1 MKKKFIPIVALTSLI
16 TFGVLSTTL
25 VSCNNNVVE
34 TIEVSSITLA
44 LSKNEVKV
52 GETVTATVT
61 INPTDA
67 SDKTYTLSASKEGV
81 VTISGNTLTAIGAGE
96 VVITATSTSGAKT
109 ATATLKVTENV
120 VNVTDI
126 TLTLDKTTV
135 LVGETINASVE
146 VLPDNATNKN
156 YTITSSDTAKLSVN
170 GNVLTALKDGKVN
183 VTVTSEDGNLTDTV
197 EVTINPVDV
206 DPTLT
211 LTGETSLTVAAG
223 VDLTLPVATAK
234 DYDGTDITS
243 EIIVE
248 DYDDTSSIS
257 EDYKTFNSKIAGVH
271 TVSYYVENASGNYD
285 EAEVTVTVTPTNEE
299 TFDVSGY
306 QDLEA
311 LKEYGTFKENFENG
325 IQSPLYKG
333 LTDSN
338 RSSYLSAT
346 DEGISGNSLIVD
358 FNKTAGNASY
368 SLFMSGFKDYFI
380 RGVPV
385 TYEVSF
391 DYKVLS
397 NGANSGDCYVG
408 LSWDDSNGL
417 NKQFVSVTDGSVGH
431 YTTKFTEVNV
441 PDDDRNAYFFF
452 FKLGPTSEPVKIA
465 IDNIE
470 VTAIEAAQSTIVV
483 PTSEELMADGG
494 FTFNWKERSSTF
506 NQGETIIVNNI
517 EDETIK
523 NAILAHDTSFGEQVM
538 KLTGRDDHTFAGLNA
553 TNMISGM
560 ELVIDFDYYSVD
572 DSGLLVLPMASG
584 VQNGT
589 LSEGSGITTTTV
601 DGNIKHINIT
611 YKISSG
617 VNALNFY
624 PQNANFEIYMGNMT
638 VKLQESSV
646 VIPEDETELGHK
658 VGDSW
663 TQTSRS
669 FGSENKGFCEITN
682 DFATP
687 ETVSGE
693 GIGSTITRLKYSESA
708 ANCTVE
714 WYQPSLQQLE
724 AGHKYSIEVVYFIE
738 SIPEGSRFMLNFDN
752 NVFLELENSVG
763 YHKVTLDWTATI
775 SVNFFSFY
783 APESFANA
791 VVYVASTTVTLT
803 EIIK

>member
-25 VSCNNNVVE
+25 VSCNNDVVE

-81 VTISGNTLTAIGAGE
+81 VTISGNTLTAVGAGE

-126 TLTLDKTTV
+126 TLTLDKTIV

-170 GNVLTALKDGKVN
+170 GNVLTALKDGTVN

-211 LTGETSLTVAAG
+211 LTGETNLTVAAG

-257 EDYKTFNSKIAGVH
+257 EDYRTFNSKIAGVH

-397 NGANSGDCYVG
+397 NAANTGDCYVG

-470 VTAIEAAQSTIVV
+470 VTAIEAAQSTLVV

-584 VQNGT
+584 VQSGT

-646 VIPEDETELGHK
+646 VVPEDETDLGHK

-669 FGSENKGFCEITN
+669 FGSENKGFCEVTN
-682 DFATP
+682 DFTTP
-687 ETVSGE
+687 ETVTGE
-693 GIGSTITRLKYSESA
+693 GIGSTITRLKYSDSA

-714 WYQPSLQQLE
+714 WYQPGLQQLE

-738 SIPEGSRFMLNFDN
+738 SIPSGSRFMLNFDN
-752 NVFLELENSVG
+752 NVFLELQNSVG

>member
-16 TFGVLSTTL
+16 ALGVLSTTL
-25 VSCNNNVVE
+25 VSCNNDVVE
-34 TIEVSSITLA
+34 TIEVSSITLT

-135 LVGETINASVE
+135 LVGETINASVK

-206 DPTLT
+206 NPTLT

-397 NGANSGDCYVG
+397 NASNTGDCYVG
-408 LSWDDSNGL
+408 LSWDDSTGL
-417 NKQFVSVTDGSVGH
+417 NKQFVSVADGSVGH
-431 YTTKFTEVNV
+431 YTTKFTEVSV

-452 FKLGPTSEPVKIA
+452 FKLGATSEPVKIA

-584 VQNGT
+584 TQNGT
-589 LSEGSGITTTTV
+589 LSEGSGLTTSIV
-601 DGNIKHINIT
+601 DGNVKHLNIT

-646 VIPEDETELGHK
+646 VVPDDETELGHK

-669 FGSENKGFCEITN
+669 FGSENKGFCEVTN
-682 DFATP
+682 DFTTP
-687 ETVSGE
+687 ETVTGE
-693 GIGSTITRLKYSESA
+693 GIGSTITRLKYSDSA

-714 WYQPSLQQLE
+714 WYQPGLQQLE

-738 SIPEGSRFMLNFDN
+738 SIPSGSRFMLNFDN
-752 NVFLELENSVG
+752 NVFLELENGIG

>member
-25 VSCNNNVVE
+25 VSCNNNVVD

-81 VTISGNTLTAIGAGE
+81 VTISGNTLTAVGAGE

-170 GNVLTALKDGKVN
+170 GNVLTALKEGTVT

-380 RGVPV
+380 RGIPV

-397 NGANSGDCYVG
+397 NAANTGDCYVG

-452 FKLGPTSEPVKIA
+452 FKLGATSEPVKIA

-584 VQNGT
+584 AQSGT
-589 LSEGSGITTTTV
+589 LSEGNGITTTTV

-646 VIPEDETELGHK
+646 VVPEDETDLGHK

-669 FGSENKGFCEITN
+669 FGSENKGFCEVTN
-682 DFATP
+682 DFTTP
-687 ETVSGE
+687 ETVTGE
-693 GIGSTITRLKYSESA
+693 GIGSTITRFKYSDSA
-708 ANCTVE
+708 RDCYVE
-714 WYQPSLQQLE
+714 WYRPSLQQLE

-738 SIPEGSRFMLNFDN
+738 SIPSGSRFMLNFDN
-752 NVFLELENSVG
+752 NVFLELENGIG
-763 YHKVTLDWTATI
+763 YHKVTLDWNATI
-775 SVNFFSFY
+775 SVDFFSFY

>member
-25 VSCNNNVVE
+25 VSCNNNVIE

-81 VTISGNTLTAIGAGE
+81 VTISGNTLTAVGAGE

-135 LVGETINASVE
+135 LVGETINASVK

-380 RGVPV
+380 RGIPV
-385 TYEVSF
+385 TYEVTF

-470 VTAIEAAQSTIVV
+470 VTAIEAAQSTLVV

-523 NAILAHDTSFGEQVM
+523 NAILAHGTSFGEQVM

-584 VQNGT
+584 VQSGT

-646 VIPEDETELGHK
+646 VVPEDETDLGHK

-669 FGSENKGFCEITN
+669 FGSENKGFCEVTN
-682 DFATP
+682 DFTTP
-687 ETVSGE
+687 ETVTGE
-693 GIGSTITRLKYSESA
+693 GIGSTITRLKYSDSA

-714 WYQPSLQQLE
+714 WYQPGLQQLE

-738 SIPEGSRFMLNFDN
+738 SIPSGSRFMLNFDN
-752 NVFLELENSVG
+752 NVFLDLENGIG

>member
-25 VSCNNNVVE
+25 VSCNNDVVE
-34 TIEVSSITLA
+34 TIEVSSITLT

-81 VTISGNTLTAIGAGE
+81 VTISGNTLTAVGAGE

-206 DPTLT
+206 NPTLT

-397 NGANSGDCYVG
+397 NASNTGDCYVG
-408 LSWDDSNGL
+408 LSWDDSTGL
-417 NKQFVSVTDGSVGH
+417 NKQFVSVADGSVGH
-431 YTTKFTEVNV
+431 YTTKFTEVSV

-452 FKLGPTSEPVKIA
+452 FKLGATSEPVKIA

-584 VQNGT
+584 TQNGT
-589 LSEGSGITTTTV
+589 LSEGSGLTTSIV
-601 DGNIKHINIT
+601 DGNVKHLNIT

-646 VIPEDETELGHK
+646 VVPDDETELGHK

-669 FGSENKGFCEITN
+669 FGSENKGFCEVTN
-682 DFATP
+682 DFTTP
-687 ETVSGE
+687 ETVTGE
-693 GIGSTITRLKYSESA
+693 GIGSTITRLKYSDSA

-714 WYQPSLQQLE
+714 WYQPGLQQLE

-738 SIPEGSRFMLNFDN
+738 SIPSGSRFMLNFDN
-752 NVFLELENSVG
+752 NVFLELENGIG

>member
-25 VSCNNNVVE
+25 VSCNNDLVE
-34 TIEVSSITLA
+34 TIEVSSITLT

-81 VTISGNTLTAIGAGE
+81 VTISGNTLTAVGAGE

-206 DPTLT
+206 NPTLT
-211 LTGETSLTVAAG
+211 LTGETNLTVAAG

-299 TFDVSGY
+299 TFDVNGY

-358 FNKTAGNASY
+358 FNKTAGNSAY

-397 NGANSGDCYVG
+397 NGSNTGDCYVG
-408 LSWDDSNGL
+408 LSWDDSTGL
-417 NKQFVSVTDGSVGH
+417 NKQFVSVADGSVGH
-431 YTTKFTEVNV
+431 YTTKFTEVSI

-452 FKLGPTSEPVKIA
+452 FKLGVTSEPVKIA

-506 NQGETIIVNNI
+506 NQGETIIVSNI

-538 KLTGRDDHTFAGLNA
+538 KLTGKDDHTFAGLNA

-584 VQNGT
+584 AQSGT

-646 VIPEDETELGHK
+646 VVPEDETELGHK

-669 FGSENKGFCEITN
+669 FGSQNKGFCEVTN
-682 DFATP
+682 DFTTP
-687 ETVSGE
+687 ETVTGE
-693 GIGSTITRLKYSESA
+693 GIGSTITRLKYSDSA

-714 WYQPSLQQLE
+714 WYQPGYQQLE

-738 SIPEGSRFMLNFDN
+738 SIPSGSRFMLNFDN
-752 NVFLELENSVG
+752 NVFLELENGIG

>member
-25 VSCNNNVVE
+25 VSCNNDVVE
-34 TIEVSSITLA
+34 TIEVSSITLT

-146 VLPDNATNKN
+146 VLPENATNKN

-170 GNVLTALKDGKVN
+170 GNVLTALKDGTVN
-183 VTVTSEDGNLTDTV
+183 VTVKSEDGNLTDTV

-211 LTGETSLTVAAG
+211 LTGETNLTVAAG

-257 EDYKTFNSKIAGVH
+257 EDYRTFNSKIAGVH

-380 RGVPV
+380 RGIPV

-397 NGANSGDCYVG
+397 NASNTGDCYVG

-452 FKLGPTSEPVKIA
+452 FKLGATSEPVKIA

-584 VQNGT
+584 AQNGT

-611 YKISSG
+611 YKILSG

-646 VIPEDETELGHK
+646 VVPEDETDLGHK

-669 FGSENKGFCEITN
+669 FGSENKGFCEVTN
-682 DFATP
+682 DFTTP
-687 ETVSGE
+687 ETVTGE
-693 GIGSTITRLKYSESA
+693 GIGSTITRLKYSDSA
-708 ANCTVE
+708 ANCNVE
-714 WYQPSLQQLE
+714 WYRPSFQQLE

-738 SIPEGSRFMLNFDN
+738 SIPSGSRFMLNFDN
-752 NVFLELENSVG
+752 NVFLELENGIG

-775 SVNFFSFY
+775 SVDFFSFF

>member
-34 TIEVSSITLA
+34 TIEVSSITLT

-81 VTISGNTLTAIGAGE
+81 VTISGNTLTAVGAGE

-211 LTGETSLTVAAG
+211 LTGETNLTVAAG

-397 NGANSGDCYVG
+397 NASNTGDCYVG
-408 LSWDDSNGL
+408 LSWDDSTGL
-417 NKQFVSVTDGSVGH
+417 NKQFVSVADGSVGH
-431 YTTKFTEVNV
+431 YTTKFTEVSI

-452 FKLGPTSEPVKIA
+452 FKLGATSEPVKIA

-517 EDETIK
+517 ENETIK
-523 NAILAHDTSFGEQVM
+523 NAILAHDTAFGEQVM

-584 VQNGT
+584 AQSGT

-646 VIPEDETELGHK
+646 VIPDDETELGHK

-687 ETVSGE
+687 ETVTGE

-724 AGHKYSIEVVYFIE
+724 AGHKYSIDVVYFIE
-738 SIPEGSRFMLNFDN
+738 SIPSGSRFMLNFDN

-775 SVNFFSFY
+775 SVNYFSFY

>member
-34 TIEVSSITLA
+34 TIEVSSITLT

-135 LVGETINASVE
+135 LVGETINASVK

-206 DPTLT
+206 NPTLT

-397 NGANSGDCYVG
+397 NASNTGDCYVG
-408 LSWDDSNGL
+408 LSWDDSTGL
-417 NKQFVSVTDGSVGH
+417 NKQFVSVADGSVGH
-431 YTTKFTEVNV
+431 YTTKFTEVSV

-452 FKLGPTSEPVKIA
+452 FKLGATSEPVKIA

-584 VQNGT
+584 TQNGT
-589 LSEGSGITTTTV
+589 LSEGSGLTTSIV
-601 DGNIKHINIT
+601 DGNVKHLNIT

-646 VIPEDETELGHK
+646 VVPDDETELGHK

-669 FGSENKGFCEITN
+669 FGSENKGFCEVTN
-682 DFATP
+682 DFTTP
-687 ETVSGE
+687 ETVTGE
-693 GIGSTITRLKYSESA
+693 GIGSTITRLKYSDSA

-714 WYQPSLQQLE
+714 WYQPGLQQLE

-738 SIPEGSRFMLNFDN
+738 SIPSGSRFMLNFDN
-752 NVFLELENSVG
+752 NIFLELENGIG

>member
-25 VSCNNNVVE
+25 VSCNNDVVE

-81 VTISGNTLTAIGAGE
+81 VTISGNTLTAVGAGE

-109 ATATLKVTENV
+109 ATATLKITENV

-170 GNVLTALKDGKVN
+170 GNVLTALKEGTVT
-183 VTVTSEDGNLTDTV
+183 VTVTSEDGNLTDAV
-197 EVTINPVDV
+197 EVTINPVNV

-211 LTGETSLTVAAG
+211 LTGETNLTVAAG

-397 NGANSGDCYVG
+397 NAANTGDCYVG

-470 VTAIEAAQSTIVV
+470 VTAIEAAQSTLVV

-517 EDETIK
+517 EDEAIK
-523 NAILAHDTSFGEQVM
+523 NAILAHDTTFGEQVM

-584 VQNGT
+584 VQSGT
-589 LSEGSGITTTTV
+589 LSEGSGLTTSIV
-601 DGNIKHINIT
+601 DGNIKHLNIT

-646 VIPEDETELGHK
+646 VVPEDETDLGHK

-669 FGSENKGFCEITN
+669 FGSENKGFCEVTN
-682 DFATP
+682 DFTTP
-687 ETVSGE
+687 ETVTGE
-693 GIGSTITRLKYSESA
+693 GIGSTITRLKYSDSA

-714 WYQPSLQQLE
+714 WYQPGLQQLE

-752 NVFLELENSVG
+752 NVFLDLENGIG

>member
-25 VSCNNNVVE
+25 VSCNNDVVE
-34 TIEVSSITLA
+34 TIEVSSITLT

-170 GNVLTALKDGKVN
+170 GNVLTALKDGTVN

-211 LTGETSLTVAAG
+211 LTGETNLTVAAG

-257 EDYKTFNSKIAGVH
+257 EDYRSFNSKIAGVH

-397 NGANSGDCYVG
+397 NAANTGDCYVG

-452 FKLGPTSEPVKIA
+452 FKLGATSEPVKIA

-470 VTAIEAAQSTIVV
+470 VTAVEAAQSTLVV

-584 VQNGT
+584 AQNGT

-646 VIPEDETELGHK
+646 VVPEDETDLGHK

-669 FGSENKGFCEITN
+669 FGSENKGFCEVTN
-682 DFATP
+682 DFTTP
-687 ETVSGE
+687 ETVTGE
-693 GIGSTITRLKYSESA
+693 GIGSTITRLKYSDSA

-714 WYQPSLQQLE
+714 WYQPGLQQLE

-738 SIPEGSRFMLNFDN
+738 SIPSGSRFMLNFDN
-752 NVFLELENSVG
+752 NVFLELQNSVG

>member
-34 TIEVSSITLA
+34 TIEVSSITLT

-135 LVGETINASVE
+135 LVGETINASVK

-223 VDLTLPVATAK
+223 VDLALPVATAK

-271 TVSYYVENASGNYD
+271 TVSYYVENTSGNYD

-397 NGANSGDCYVG
+397 NASNTGDCYVG
-408 LSWDDSNGL
+408 LSWDDSTGL
-417 NKQFVSVTDGSVGH
+417 NKQFVSVADGSVGH
-431 YTTKFTEVNV
+431 YTTKFTEVSI

-452 FKLGPTSEPVKIA
+452 FKLGATSEPVKIA

-517 EDETIK
+517 ENETIK

-584 VQNGT
+584 AQSGT
-589 LSEGSGITTTTV
+589 LSEGSGLTTSIV

-646 VIPEDETELGHK
+646 VVPDDETELGHK

-669 FGSENKGFCEITN
+669 FGSENKGFCEVTN
-682 DFATP
+682 DFTTP
-687 ETVSGE
+687 ETVTGE
-693 GIGSTITRLKYSESA
+693 GIGSTITRLKYSDSA
-708 ANCTVE
+708 ANCNVE
-714 WYQPSLQQLE
+714 WYRPSFQQLE

-738 SIPEGSRFMLNFDN
+738 SIPSGSRFMLNFDN
-752 NVFLELENSVG
+752 NVFLELENGIG

-775 SVNFFSFY
+775 SVDFFSFY

>member
-25 VSCNNNVVE
+25 VSCNNDVVE
-34 TIEVSSITLA
+34 TIEVSSITLT

-135 LVGETINASVE
+135 LVGETINASVK

-206 DPTLT
+206 NPTLT

-397 NGANSGDCYVG
+397 NASNTGDCYVG
-408 LSWDDSNGL
+408 LSWDDSTGL
-417 NKQFVSVTDGSVGH
+417 NKQFVSVADGSVGH
-431 YTTKFTEVNV
+431 YTTKFTEVSV

-452 FKLGPTSEPVKIA
+452 FKLGATSEPVKIA

-584 VQNGT
+584 TQNGT
-589 LSEGSGITTTTV
+589 LSEGSGLTTSIV
-601 DGNIKHINIT
+601 DGNVKHLNIT

-646 VIPEDETELGHK
+646 VVPDDETELGHK

-669 FGSENKGFCEITN
+669 FGSENKGFCEVTN
-682 DFATP
+682 DFTTP
-687 ETVSGE
+687 ETVTGE
-693 GIGSTITRLKYSESA
+693 GIGSTITRLKYSDSA

-714 WYQPSLQQLE
+714 WYQPGLQQLE

-738 SIPEGSRFMLNFDN
+738 SIPSGSRFMLNFDN
-752 NVFLELENSVG
+752 NVFLELENGIG

>member
-25 VSCNNNVVE
+25 VSCNNNVVD
-34 TIEVSSITLA
+34 TIEVSSITLT

-81 VTISGNTLTAIGAGE
+81 VTISGNTLTAVGAGE

-358 FNKTAGNASY
+358 FNKTAGNSAY

-397 NGANSGDCYVG
+397 NASNTGDCYVG
-408 LSWDDSNGL
+408 LSWDDSTGL

-431 YTTKFTEVNV
+431 YTTKFTEVSI

-452 FKLGPTSEPVKIA
+452 FKLGTTSEPVKIA

-523 NAILAHDTSFGEQVM
+523 NAILAHETSFGEQVM

-584 VQNGT
+584 VQSGT
-589 LSEGSGITTTTV
+589 LSEGSGLTTSIV
-601 DGNIKHINIT
+601 DGNVKHLNIT

-624 PQNANFEIYMGNMT
+624 PQNANFEIYMGNMA

-646 VIPEDETELGHK
+646 VVPEDETELGHK

-669 FGSENKGFCEITN
+669 FGSENKGFCEVTN
-682 DFATP
+682 DFTTP
-687 ETVSGE
+687 ETVTGE
-693 GIGSTITRLKYSESA
+693 GIGSTITRLKYSDSA

-714 WYQPSLQQLE
+714 WYQPGLQQLE

-738 SIPEGSRFMLNFDN
+738 SIPSGSRFMLNFDN
-752 NVFLELENSVG
+752 NVFLELENGIG

>member
-25 VSCNNNVVE
+25 VSCNNNQVE
-34 TIEVSSITLA
+34 TIEVSSITLT

-257 EDYKTFNSKIAGVH
+257 EDYKTFNSKIAGIH

-333 LTDSN
+333 ITDSN

-397 NGANSGDCYVG
+397 NASNTGDCYVG
-408 LSWDDSNGL
+408 LSWDDSTGL
-417 NKQFVSVTDGSVGH
+417 NKQFVSVADGSVGH
-431 YTTKFTEVNV
+431 YTTKFTEVSI

-452 FKLGPTSEPVKIA
+452 FKLGATSEPVKIA

-584 VQNGT
+584 AQSGT

-646 VIPEDETELGHK
+646 VIPDDETELGHK

-687 ETVSGE
+687 ETVTGE

-738 SIPEGSRFMLNFDN
+738 SIPSGSRFMLNFDN
-752 NVFLELENSVG
+752 NVFLELENGIG

-775 SVNFFSFY
+775 SVNYFSFY

>member
-16 TFGVLSTTL
+16 TLGVLSTTL
-25 VSCNNNVVE
+25 VSCNNDVVE
-34 TIEVSSITLA
+34 TIEVSSITLT

-135 LVGETINASVE
+135 LVGETINASVK

-206 DPTLT
+206 NPTLT

-311 LKEYGTFKENFENG
+311 LKEYGTFKENFEM
-325 IQSPLYKG
+325 
-333 LTDSN
+333 
-338 RSSYLSAT
+338 
-346 DEGISGNSLIVD
+346 V
-358 FNKTAGNASY
+358 FNHHY
-368 SLFMSGFKDYFI
+368 I
-380 RGVPV
+380 
-385 TYEVSF
+385 
-391 DYKVLS
+391 KV
-397 NGANSGDCYVG
+397 
-408 LSWDDSNGL
+408 
-417 NKQFVSVTDGSVGH
+417 
-431 YTTKFTEVNV
+431 
-441 PDDDRNAYFFF
+441 
-452 FKLGPTSEPVKIA
+452 
-465 IDNIE
+465 
-470 VTAIEAAQSTIVV
+470 
-483 PTSEELMADGG
+483 
-494 FTFNWKERSSTF
+494 
-506 NQGETIIVNNI
+506 
-517 EDETIK
+517 
-523 NAILAHDTSFGEQVM
+523 
-538 KLTGRDDHTFAGLNA
+538 
-553 TNMISGM
+553 
-560 ELVIDFDYYSVD
+560 
-572 DSGLLVLPMASG
+572 
-584 VQNGT
+584 
-589 LSEGSGITTTTV
+589 
-601 DGNIKHINIT
+601 
-611 YKISSG
+611 
-617 VNALNFY
+617 
-624 PQNANFEIYMGNMT
+624 
-638 VKLQESSV
+638 
-646 VIPEDETELGHK
+646 
-658 VGDSW
+658 
-663 TQTSRS
+663 
-669 FGSENKGFCEITN
+669 
-682 DFATP
+682 
-687 ETVSGE
+687 
-693 GIGSTITRLKYSESA
+693 
-708 ANCTVE
+708 
-714 WYQPSLQQLE
+714 
-724 AGHKYSIEVVYFIE
+724 
-738 SIPEGSRFMLNFDN
+738 
-752 NVFLELENSVG
+752 
-763 YHKVTLDWTATI
+763 
-775 SVNFFSFY
+775 
-783 APESFANA
+783 
-791 VVYVASTTVTLT
+791 
-803 EIIK
+803 

>member
-81 VTISGNTLTAIGAGE
+81 VTISGNTLTAVGAGE

-380 RGVPV
+380 REVPV

-408 LSWDDSNGL
+408 LSWDASTGL

-431 YTTKFTEVNV
+431 YTTKFTEVSI

-452 FKLGPTSEPVKIA
+452 FKLGATSEPVKIA

-470 VTAIEAAQSTIVV
+470 VTAIEAAKSTLVV

-494 FTFNWKERSSTF
+494 FTFNRKERSSTF
-506 NQGETIIVNNI
+506 DQGETIIVNNI

-538 KLTGRDDHTFAGLNA
+538 KLTGRDDHRFAGLNA

-560 ELVIDFDYYSVD
+560 ELVIDFDYYAVD
-572 DSGLLVLPMASG
+572 DSGLLVLPMTSG
-584 VQNGT
+584 GQSGT
-589 LSEGSGITTTTV
+589 LSEGNGITTTTV

-611 YKISSG
+611 YKITSG
-617 VNALNFY
+617 VIALNFY

-638 VKLQESSV
+638 VKLQEGAA
-646 VIPEDETELGHK
+646 IPEDETELGHK

-669 FGSENKGFCEITN
+669 FGSENKGFCEVTN
-682 DFATP
+682 DFTTP
-687 ETVSGE
+687 ETVTGE
-693 GIGSTITRLKYSESA
+693 GIGSTITRLKYSDSA
-708 ANCTVE
+708 KDCYVE
-714 WYQPSLQQLE
+714 WYQPGFQQIE
-724 AGHKYSIEVVYFIE
+724 NGHEYKIEVVYFIE
-738 SIPEGSRFMLNFDN
+738 SVPEGSRFMLRLDS
-752 NVFLELENSVG
+752 VFLDLVGGVG
-763 YHKVTLDWTATI
+763 YHKATI
-775 SVNFFSFY
+775 DWKATIGVDYISFY
-783 APESFANA
+783 TPDDFANA
-791 VVYVASTTVTLT
+791 VIYVASTTVTLT
-803 EIIK
+803 KINK

>member
-25 VSCNNNVVE
+25 VSCNNNLVE
-34 TIEVSSITLA
+34 TIEVSSITLT

-81 VTISGNTLTAIGAGE
+81 VTISGNTLTAVGAGE

-109 ATATLKVTENV
+109 ATATLKVAENV

-126 TLTLDKTTV
+126 ALTLDKTTV
-135 LVGETINASVE
+135 LVGETINASVK

-311 LKEYGTFKENFENG
+311 LKEYGTFKENFEKG

-408 LSWDDSNGL
+408 LSWDDSTGL

-431 YTTKFTEVNV
+431 YTTKFTEVSI

-452 FKLGPTSEPVKIA
+452 FKLGATSEPVKIA

-517 EDETIK
+517 EDEAIK
-523 NAILAHDTSFGEQVM
+523 NAILAHDTSFDEQVM

-584 VQNGT
+584 VQSGT
-589 LSEGSGITTTTV
+589 LSEGNGITTTIV
-601 DGNIKHINIT
+601 DGNVKHLNIT

-646 VIPEDETELGHK
+646 VVPDDETELGHK

-682 DFATP
+682 DFTTP
-687 ETVSGE
+687 ENVTGE
-693 GIGSTITRLKYSESA
+693 GIGSTITRLKYSDSA

-738 SIPEGSRFMLNFDN
+738 TVPDGSRFMLNFDN
-752 NVFLELENSVG
+752 NVFLDLESGVG

-783 APESFANA
+783 APDSFANA
-791 VVYVASTTVTLT
+791 VVYVASSTVTLT
-803 EIIK
+803 EVIK

>member
-25 VSCNNNVVE
+25 VSCNNEVVE
-34 TIEVSSITLA
+34 TIEVSSITLT

-81 VTISGNTLTAIGAGE
+81 VTISGNTLTAVGAGE

-206 DPTLT
+206 NPTLT

-397 NGANSGDCYVG
+397 NASNTGDCYVG
-408 LSWDDSNGL
+408 LSWDDSTGL
-417 NKQFVSVTDGSVGH
+417 NKQFVSVADGSVGH
-431 YTTKFTEVNV
+431 YTTRFTEVSV

-452 FKLGPTSEPVKIA
+452 FKLGATSEPVKIA

-523 NAILAHDTSFGEQVM
+523 NAILAHDTSFDEQVM

-584 VQNGT
+584 TQNGT
-589 LSEGSGITTTTV
+589 LSEGSGLTTSIV
-601 DGNIKHINIT
+601 DGNVKHLNIT

-646 VIPEDETELGHK
+646 VVPDDETELGHQ

-669 FGSENKGFCEITN
+669 FGSENKGFCEVTN
-682 DFATP
+682 DFTTP
-687 ETVSGE
+687 ETVTGE
-693 GIGSTITRLKYSESA
+693 GIGSTITRLKYSDSA

-714 WYQPSLQQLE
+714 WYQPGLQQLE

-738 SIPEGSRFMLNFDN
+738 SIPSGSRFMLNFDN
-752 NVFLELENSVG
+752 NVFLELENGIG

>member
-25 VSCNNNVVE
+25 VSCNNNTVE

-135 LVGETINASVE
+135 LVGETINASVK

-170 GNVLTALKDGKVN
+170 GNVLTALKDGTVN

-211 LTGETSLTVAAG
+211 LTGETNLTVAAG

-257 EDYKTFNSKIAGVH
+257 EDYRIFNSKIAGVH

-397 NGANSGDCYVG
+397 NAANTGDCYVG

-441 PDDDRNAYFFF
+441 PDDNRNAYFFF

-470 VTAIEAAQSTIVV
+470 VTAIEAAQSTLVV

-584 VQNGT
+584 VQSGT

-646 VIPEDETELGHK
+646 VVPEDETDLGHK

-669 FGSENKGFCEITN
+669 FGSENKGFCEVTN
-682 DFATP
+682 DFTTP
-687 ETVSGE
+687 ETVTGE
-693 GIGSTITRLKYSESA
+693 GIGSTITRLKYSDSA

-714 WYQPSLQQLE
+714 WYQPGLQQLE

-752 NVFLELENSVG
+752 NVFLELQNSVG

>member
-271 TVSYYVENASGNYD
+271 TVSYYVENVSGNYD

-299 TFDVSGY
+299 TFDVSEY

-358 FNKTAGNASY
+358 FNKTAGNADY

-397 NGANSGDCYVG
+397 NAANIGDCYFG
-408 LSWDDSNGL
+408 LSWDGSNGL

-431 YTTKFTEVNV
+431 YTTKFTEVNI

-452 FKLGPTSEPVKIA
+452 FKLGVTSEPVKIA

-470 VTAIEAAQSTIVV
+470 VTAIEAAKSTLVV

-584 VQNGT
+584 TQNGT
-589 LSEGSGITTTTV
+589 LSEGSGLTTSIV
-601 DGNIKHINIT
+601 DGNVKHLNIT

-646 VIPEDETELGHK
+646 VVPDDETELGHK

-663 TQTSRS
+663 TQTSRAE
-669 FGSENKGFCEITN
+669 GSVNKGFCEVTN
-682 DFATP
+682 DFITP
-687 ETVSGE
+687 ETVTGE
-693 GIGSTITRLKYSESA
+693 GIGSTITRFKYSDSA

-714 WYQPSLQQLE
+714 WYQPGLQQLE

-738 SIPEGSRFMLNFDN
+738 SIPSGSRFMLNFDN
-752 NVFLELENSVG
+752 NVFLDLENGIG

-775 SVNFFSFY
+775 SVNNFSFY

>member
-16 TFGVLSTTL
+16 TLGVLSTTL
-25 VSCNNNVVE
+25 VSCNNDVVE
-34 TIEVSSITLA
+34 TIEVSSITLT

-135 LVGETINASVE
+135 LVGETINASVK

-206 DPTLT
+206 NPTLT

-243 EIIVE
+243 EIIAE

-397 NGANSGDCYVG
+397 NASNTGDCYVG
-408 LSWDDSNGL
+408 LSWDDSTGL
-417 NKQFVSVTDGSVGH
+417 NKQFVSVADGSVGH
-431 YTTKFTEVNV
+431 YTTKFTEVSV

-452 FKLGPTSEPVKIA
+452 FKLGATSEPVKIA

-584 VQNGT
+584 TQNGT
-589 LSEGSGITTTTV
+589 LSEGSGLTTSIV
-601 DGNIKHINIT
+601 DGNVKHLNIT

-646 VIPEDETELGHK
+646 VVPDDETELGHK

-669 FGSENKGFCEITN
+669 FGSENKGFCEVTN
-682 DFATP
+682 DFTTP
-687 ETVSGE
+687 ETVTGE
-693 GIGSTITRLKYSESA
+693 GIGSTITRLKYSDSA

-714 WYQPSLQQLE
+714 WYQPGLQQLE

-738 SIPEGSRFMLNFDN
+738 SIPSGSRFMLNFDN
-752 NVFLELENSVG
+752 NVFLELENGIG

>member
-25 VSCNNNVVE
+25 VSCNNNLVE
-34 TIEVSSITLA
+34 TIEVSSITLT

-211 LTGETSLTVAAG
+211 LTGETNLTVAAG

-397 NGANSGDCYVG
+397 NAANTGDCYVG

-452 FKLGPTSEPVKIA
+452 FKLGATSEPVKIA

-483 PTSEELMADGG
+483 PTSEELMADEG

-538 KLTGRDDHTFAGLNA
+538 KLTGRDDHTFAGLNS

-646 VIPEDETELGHK
+646 VIPDDETELGHK

-687 ETVSGE
+687 ETVTGE

-775 SVNFFSFY
+775 SVNYFSFY

>member
-25 VSCNNNVVE
+25 VSCNNDVVE
-34 TIEVSSITLA
+34 TIEVSSITLT

-135 LVGETINASVE
+135 LVGETINASVK

-206 DPTLT
+206 NPTLT

-397 NGANSGDCYVG
+397 NASNTGDCYVG
-408 LSWDDSNGL
+408 LSWDDSTGL
-417 NKQFVSVTDGSVGH
+417 NKQFVSVADGSVGH
-431 YTTKFTEVNV
+431 YTTKFTEVSV

-452 FKLGPTSEPVKIA
+452 FKLGATSEPVKIA

-584 VQNGT
+584 TQNGT
-589 LSEGSGITTTTV
+589 LSEGSGLTTSIV
-601 DGNIKHINIT
+601 DGNVKHLNIT

-646 VIPEDETELGHK
+646 VVPDDETELGHK

-669 FGSENKGFCEITN
+669 FGSQNKGFCEVTN
-682 DFATP
+682 DFTTP
-687 ETVSGE
+687 ETVTGE
-693 GIGSTITRLKYSESA
+693 GIGSTITRLKYSDSA

-714 WYQPSLQQLE
+714 WYQPGLQQLE

-738 SIPEGSRFMLNFDN
+738 SIPSGSRFMLNFDN
-752 NVFLELENSVG
+752 NVFLELENGIG

>member
-16 TFGVLSTTL
+16 TLGVLSTTL
-25 VSCNNNVVE
+25 VSCNNDVVE
-34 TIEVSSITLA
+34 TIEVSSITLT

-135 LVGETINASVE
+135 LVGETINASVK

-206 DPTLT
+206 NPTLT

-397 NGANSGDCYVG
+397 NASNTGDCYVG
-408 LSWDDSNGL
+408 LSWDDSTGL
-417 NKQFVSVTDGSVGH
+417 NKQFVSVADGSVGH
-431 YTTKFTEVNV
+431 YTTKFTEVSV

-452 FKLGPTSEPVKIA
+452 FKLGATSEPVKIA

-494 FTFNWKERSSTF
+494 FIFNWKERSSTF

-584 VQNGT
+584 TQNGT
-589 LSEGSGITTTTV
+589 LSEGSGLTTSIV
-601 DGNIKHINIT
+601 DGNVKHLNIT

-646 VIPEDETELGHK
+646 VVPDDETELGHK

-669 FGSENKGFCEITN
+669 FGSENKGFCEVTN
-682 DFATP
+682 DFTTP
-687 ETVSGE
+687 ETVTGE
-693 GIGSTITRLKYSESA
+693 GIGSTITRLKYSDSA

-714 WYQPSLQQLE
+714 WYQPGLQQLE

-738 SIPEGSRFMLNFDN
+738 SIPSGSRFMLNFDN
-752 NVFLELENSVG
+752 NVFLELENGIG

>member
-34 TIEVSSITLA
+34 TIEVSSITLT

-81 VTISGNTLTAIGAGE
+81 VTISGNTLTAVGAGE

-146 VLPDNATNKN
+146 VLPANATNKN

-206 DPTLT
+206 NPTLT

-397 NGANSGDCYVG
+397 NAANTGDCYVG

-452 FKLGPTSEPVKIA
+452 FKLGATSEPVKIA

-470 VTAIEAAQSTIVV
+470 VTAIEAAQSTLVV

-560 ELVIDFDYYSVD
+560 ELVIDFDYYAVD

-584 VQNGT
+584 AQSGT
-589 LSEGSGITTTTV
+589 LSEGSGLTTSIV
-601 DGNIKHINIT
+601 DGNIKHLNIT

-646 VIPEDETELGHK
+646 VVPEDETELGHK

-669 FGSENKGFCEITN
+669 FGSENKGFCEVTN
-682 DFATP
+682 DFTTP
-687 ETVSGE
+687 ETVTGE
-693 GIGSTITRLKYSESA
+693 GIGSTITRLKYSDSA
-708 ANCTVE
+708 ANCNVE
-714 WYQPSLQQLE
+714 WYRPSFQQLE

-738 SIPEGSRFMLNFDN
+738 SIPSGSRFMLNFDN
-752 NVFLELENSVG
+752 NVFLELENGIG

-775 SVNFFSFY
+775 SVDFFSFF

>member
-81 VTISGNTLTAIGAGE
+81 VTISGNTLTAVGAGE

-380 RGVPV
+380 REVPV

-408 LSWDDSNGL
+408 LSWDASTGL

-431 YTTKFTEVNV
+431 YTTKFTEVSI

-452 FKLGPTSEPVKIA
+452 FKLGATSEPVKIA

-470 VTAIEAAQSTIVV
+470 VTAIEAAKSTLVV

-494 FTFNWKERSSTF
+494 FIFNRKERSSTF
-506 NQGETIIVNNI
+506 DQGETIIVNNI

-538 KLTGRDDHTFAGLNA
+538 KLTGRDDHRFAGLNA

-560 ELVIDFDYYSVD
+560 ELVIDFDYYAVD
-572 DSGLLVLPMASG
+572 DSGLLVLPMTSG
-584 VQNGT
+584 GQSGT
-589 LSEGSGITTTTV
+589 LSEGNGITTTTV

-611 YKISSG
+611 YKITSG
-617 VNALNFY
+617 VIALNFY

-638 VKLQESSV
+638 VKLQEGAA
-646 VIPEDETELGHK
+646 IPEDETELGHK

-669 FGSENKGFCEITN
+669 FGSENKGFCEVTN
-682 DFATP
+682 DFTTP
-687 ETVSGE
+687 ETVTGE
-693 GIGSTITRLKYSESA
+693 GIGSTITRLKYSDSA
-708 ANCTVE
+708 KDCYVE
-714 WYQPSLQQLE
+714 WYQPGFQQIE
-724 AGHKYSIEVVYFIE
+724 NGHEYKIEVVYFIE
-738 SIPEGSRFMLNFDN
+738 SVPEGSRFMLRLDS
-752 NVFLELENSVG
+752 VFLDLVGGVG
-763 YHKVTLDWTATI
+763 YHKATI
-775 SVNFFSFY
+775 DWKATIGVDYISFY
-783 APESFANA
+783 TPDDFANA
-791 VVYVASTTVTLT
+791 VIYVASTTVTLT
-803 EIIK
+803 KINK

>member
-16 TFGVLSTTL
+16 TLGVLSTTL
-25 VSCNNNVVE
+25 VSCNNDVVE
-34 TIEVSSITLA
+34 TIEVSSITLT

-135 LVGETINASVE
+135 LVGETINASVK

-206 DPTLT
+206 NPTLT

-299 TFDVSGY
+299 TFDVNGY

-397 NGANSGDCYVG
+397 NASNTGDCYVG
-408 LSWDDSNGL
+408 LSWDDSTGL
-417 NKQFVSVTDGSVGH
+417 NKQFVSVADGSVGH
-431 YTTKFTEVNV
+431 YTTKFTEVSV

-452 FKLGPTSEPVKIA
+452 FKLGATSEPVKIA

-584 VQNGT
+584 TQNGT
-589 LSEGSGITTTTV
+589 LSEGSGLTTSIV
-601 DGNIKHINIT
+601 DGNVKHLNIT

-646 VIPEDETELGHK
+646 VVPDDETELGHK
-658 VGDSW
+658 VGESW

-669 FGSENKGFCEITN
+669 FGSENKGFCEVTN
-682 DFATP
+682 DFTTP
-687 ETVSGE
+687 ETVTGE
-693 GIGSTITRLKYSESA
+693 GIGSTITRLKYSDSA

-714 WYQPSLQQLE
+714 WYQPGLQQLE

-738 SIPEGSRFMLNFDN
+738 SIPSGSRFMLNFDN
-752 NVFLELENSVG
+752 NVFLELENGIG

>member
-25 VSCNNNVVE
+25 VSCNNDVVE
-34 TIEVSSITLA
+34 TIEVSSITLT

-135 LVGETINASVE
+135 LVGETINASVK

-206 DPTLT
+206 NPTLT

-285 EAEVTVTVTPTNEE
+285 EAEVTVTVTTTNEE

-311 LKEYGTFKENFENG
+311 LKEYGTFKENFQNG

-397 NGANSGDCYVG
+397 NASNTGDCYVG
-408 LSWDDSNGL
+408 LSWDDSTGL
-417 NKQFVSVTDGSVGH
+417 NKQFVSVADGSVGH
-431 YTTKFTEVNV
+431 YTTKFTEVSV

-452 FKLGPTSEPVKIA
+452 FKLGATSEPVKIA

-523 NAILAHDTSFGEQVM
+523 NAILAHDTSFDEQVM

-584 VQNGT
+584 TQNGT
-589 LSEGSGITTTTV
+589 LSEGSGLTTSIV
-601 DGNIKHINIT
+601 DGNVKHLNIT

-646 VIPEDETELGHK
+646 VVPDDETELGHK

-669 FGSENKGFCEITN
+669 FGSENKGFCEVTN
-682 DFATP
+682 DFTTP
-687 ETVSGE
+687 ETVTGE
-693 GIGSTITRLKYSESA
+693 GIGSTITRLKYSDSA

-714 WYQPSLQQLE
+714 WYQPGLQQLE

-738 SIPEGSRFMLNFDN
+738 SIPSGSSFMLNFDN
-752 NVFLELENSVG
+752 NVFLELENGIG

>member
-16 TFGVLSTTL
+16 TLGVLSTTL
-25 VSCNNNVVE
+25 VSCNNDVVE
-34 TIEVSSITLA
+34 TTEVSSITLT

-135 LVGETINASVE
+135 LVGETINASVK

-206 DPTLT
+206 NPTLT

-397 NGANSGDCYVG
+397 NASNTGDCYVG
-408 LSWDDSNGL
+408 LSWDDSTGL
-417 NKQFVSVTDGSVGH
+417 NKQFVSVADGSVGH
-431 YTTKFTEVNV
+431 YTTKFTEVSV

-452 FKLGPTSEPVKIA
+452 FKLGATSEPVKIA

-584 VQNGT
+584 TQNGT
-589 LSEGSGITTTTV
+589 LSEGSGLTTSIV
-601 DGNIKHINIT
+601 DGNVKHLNIT

-646 VIPEDETELGHK
+646 VVPDDETELGHK

-669 FGSENKGFCEITN
+669 FGSENKGFCEVTN
-682 DFATP
+682 DFTTP
-687 ETVSGE
+687 ETVTGE
-693 GIGSTITRLKYSESA
+693 GIGSTITRLKYSDSA

-714 WYQPSLQQLE
+714 WYQPGLQQLE

-738 SIPEGSRFMLNFDN
+738 SIPSGSRFMLNFDN
-752 NVFLELENSVG
+752 NVFLELENGIG

>member
-25 VSCNNNVVE
+25 VSCNNDVVE
-34 TIEVSSITLA
+34 TIEVSSITLT

-146 VLPDNATNKN
+146 VLPENATNKN

-211 LTGETSLTVAAG
+211 LIGETSLTVAAG

-306 QDLEA
+306 QDLET

-397 NGANSGDCYVG
+397 NAANTGDCYFG
-408 LSWDDSNGL
+408 LSWDGSNGL

-431 YTTKFTEVNV
+431 YTTKFTEVNI

-452 FKLGPTSEPVKIA
+452 FKLGATSEPVKIA

-470 VTAIEAAQSTIVV
+470 VTSIEAAQSTLVV

-584 VQNGT
+584 TQNGT

-646 VIPEDETELGHK
+646 VVPDDETELGHK

-663 TQTSRS
+663 TQTSRAE
-669 FGSENKGFCEITN
+669 GSVNKGFCEVTN
-682 DFATP
+682 DFITP
-687 ETVSGE
+687 ETVTGE
-693 GIGSTITRLKYSESA
+693 GIGSTITRFKYSDSA

-714 WYQPSLQQLE
+714 WYQPGLQQLE

-738 SIPEGSRFMLNFDN
+738 SIPSGSRFMLNFDN
-752 NVFLELENSVG
+752 NVFLDLENGIG

-775 SVNFFSFY
+775 SVNNFSFY

>member
-16 TFGVLSTTL
+16 TLGVLSTTL
-25 VSCNNNVVE
+25 VSCNNDVVE
-34 TIEVSSITLA
+34 TTEVSSITLT

-67 SDKTYTLSASKEGV
+67 SDKTYTLSASKEEV

-135 LVGETINASVE
+135 LVGETINASVK

-206 DPTLT
+206 NPTLT

-397 NGANSGDCYVG
+397 NASNTGDCYVG
-408 LSWDDSNGL
+408 LSWDDSTGL
-417 NKQFVSVTDGSVGH
+417 NKQFVSVADGSVGH
-431 YTTKFTEVNV
+431 YTTKFTEVSV

-452 FKLGPTSEPVKIA
+452 FKLGATSEPVKIA

-584 VQNGT
+584 TQNGT
-589 LSEGSGITTTTV
+589 LSEGSGLTTSIV
-601 DGNIKHINIT
+601 DGNVKHLNIT

-646 VIPEDETELGHK
+646 VVPDDETELGHK

-669 FGSENKGFCEITN
+669 FGSENKGFCEVTN
-682 DFATP
+682 DFTTP
-687 ETVSGE
+687 ETVTGE
-693 GIGSTITRLKYSESA
+693 GIGSTITRLKYSDSA

-714 WYQPSLQQLE
+714 WYQPGLQQLE

-738 SIPEGSRFMLNFDN
+738 SIPSGSRFMLNFDN
-752 NVFLELENSVG
+752 NVFLELENGIG

>member
-234 DYDGTDITS
+234 DFDGTDITS

-380 RGVPV
+380 REVPV

-408 LSWDDSNGL
+408 LSWDASTGL

-431 YTTKFTEVNV
+431 YTTKFTEVSI

-452 FKLGPTSEPVKIA
+452 FKLGATSEPVKIA

-470 VTAIEAAQSTIVV
+470 VTAIEAAKSTLVV

-494 FTFNWKERSSTF
+494 FTFNRKERSSTF
-506 NQGETIIVNNI
+506 DQGETIIVNNI

-538 KLTGRDDHTFAGLNA
+538 KLTGRDDHRFAGLNA

-560 ELVIDFDYYSVD
+560 ELVIDFDYYAVD
-572 DSGLLVLPMASG
+572 DSGLLVLPMTSG
-584 VQNGT
+584 GQSGT
-589 LSEGSGITTTTV
+589 LSEGNGITTTTV

-611 YKISSG
+611 YKITSG
-617 VNALNFY
+617 VIALNFY

-638 VKLQESSV
+638 VKLQEGAA
-646 VIPEDETELGHK
+646 IPEDETELGHK

-669 FGSENKGFCEITN
+669 FGSENKGFCEVTN
-682 DFATP
+682 DFTTP
-687 ETVSGE
+687 ETVTGE
-693 GIGSTITRLKYSESA
+693 GIGSTITRLKYSDSA
-708 ANCTVE
+708 KDCYVE
-714 WYQPSLQQLE
+714 WYQPGFQQIE
-724 AGHKYSIEVVYFIE
+724 NGHEYKIEVVYFIE
-738 SIPEGSRFMLNFDN
+738 SVPEGSRFMLRLDS
-752 NVFLELENSVG
+752 VFLDLVGGVG
-763 YHKVTLDWTATI
+763 YHKATI
-775 SVNFFSFY
+775 DWKATIGVDYISFY
-783 APESFANA
+783 TPDDFANA
-791 VVYVASTTVTLT
+791 VIYVASTTVTLT
-803 EIIK
+803 KINK

>member
-25 VSCNNNVVE
+25 VSCNNDTVE

-135 LVGETINASVE
+135 LVGEIINASVE

-211 LTGETSLTVAAG
+211 LTGETNLTVAAG

-358 FNKTAGNASY
+358 FNKTAGNSAY

-380 RGVPV
+380 RGIPV

-397 NGANSGDCYVG
+397 NAANTGDCYVG

-452 FKLGPTSEPVKIA
+452 FKLGATSEPVKIA

-470 VTAIEAAQSTIVV
+470 VTAIEAAQSTLVV

-560 ELVIDFDYYSVD
+560 ELVIDFDYYAVD

-584 VQNGT
+584 AQSGT

-646 VIPEDETELGHK
+646 VIPDDETELGHK

-669 FGSENKGFCEITN
+669 FGSQDKGFCEITN

-693 GIGSTITRLKYSESA
+693 GIGSTITRLKYSDSA
-708 ANCTVE
+708 RDCTVE
-714 WYQPSLQQLE
+714 WYQPGSQQLE

-738 SIPEGSRFMLNFDN
+738 SIPEGSRFMLNFDD
-752 NVFLELENSVG
+752 NVFLELENSLG

>member
-25 VSCNNNVVE
+25 VSCNNDTVE

-81 VTISGNTLTAIGAGE
+81 VTISDNTLTAIGAGE

-206 DPTLT
+206 NPTLT

-380 RGVPV
+380 RGIPV

-397 NGANSGDCYVG
+397 NAANTVDCYVG
-408 LSWDDSNGL
+408 LSWDDSTGL

-431 YTTKFTEVNV
+431 YTTKFTEVSV

-452 FKLGPTSEPVKIA
+452 FKLGATSEPVKIA

-483 PTSEELMADGG
+483 PTSEELMADRG

-523 NAILAHDTSFGEQVM
+523 NAILTHDTSFGEQVM

-584 VQNGT
+584 VQSGT
-589 LSEGSGITTTTV
+589 LSEGNGITTTTV

-624 PQNANFEIYMGNMT
+624 PQNSNFEIYMGNMT

-646 VIPEDETELGHK
+646 VVPEDETELGHK

-669 FGSENKGFCEITN
+669 FGSQNKGFCEITN

-687 ETVSGE
+687 ETVTGE
-693 GIGSTITRLKYSESA
+693 GIGSTITRLKYSDSA

-724 AGHKYSIEVVYFIE
+724 AGHKYSIEVIYFIE
-738 SIPEGSRFMLNFDN
+738 AVPEGSRFMLNFYN
-752 NVFLELENSVG
+752 TEFLELQSGVG
-763 YHKVTLDWTATI
+763 YHKVTLDWTAKF

>member
-16 TFGVLSTTL
+16 TLGVLSTTL
-25 VSCNNNVVE
+25 VSCNNDVVE
-34 TIEVSSITLA
+34 TIEVSSITLT

-81 VTISGNTLTAIGAGE
+81 VTISGNTLTAVGAGE

-299 TFDVSGY
+299 TFDVNGY

-333 LTDSN
+333 ITDSN

-358 FNKTAGNASY
+358 FNKTAGNSAY

-397 NGANSGDCYVG
+397 NASNTGDCYVG
-408 LSWDDSNGL
+408 LSWDDSTGL
-417 NKQFVSVTDGSVGH
+417 NKQFVSVADGSVGH
-431 YTTKFTEVNV
+431 YTTKFTEVSI

-452 FKLGPTSEPVKIA
+452 FKLGATSEPVKIA

-584 VQNGT
+584 TQNGT
-589 LSEGSGITTTTV
+589 LSEGSGLTTSIV
-601 DGNIKHINIT
+601 DGNVKHLNIT

-646 VIPEDETELGHK
+646 VVPDDETELGHK

-669 FGSENKGFCEITN
+669 FGNENKGFCEVTN
-682 DFATP
+682 DFTTP
-687 ETVSGE
+687 ETVTGE
-693 GIGSTITRLKYSESA
+693 GIGSTITRLKYSDSA

-714 WYQPSLQQLE
+714 WYQPGLQQLE

-738 SIPEGSRFMLNFDN
+738 SIPSGSRFMLNFDN
-752 NVFLELENSVG
+752 NVFLELENGIG

>member
-16 TFGVLSTTL
+16 TLGVLSTTL
-25 VSCNNNVVE
+25 VSCNNDVVE
-34 TIEVSSITLA
+34 TIEVSSITLT

-135 LVGETINASVE
+135 LVRETINASVK

-206 DPTLT
+206 NPTLT

-397 NGANSGDCYVG
+397 NASNTGDCYVG
-408 LSWDDSNGL
+408 LSWDDSTGL
-417 NKQFVSVTDGSVGH
+417 NKQFVSVADGSVGH
-431 YTTKFTEVNV
+431 YTTKFTEVSV
-441 PDDDRNAYFFF
+441 PDDDRNVYFFF
-452 FKLGPTSEPVKIA
+452 FKLGATSEPVKIA

-584 VQNGT
+584 TQNGT
-589 LSEGSGITTTTV
+589 LSEGSGLTTSIV
-601 DGNIKHINIT
+601 DGNVKHLNIT

-638 VKLQESSV
+638 VKLQKSSV
-646 VIPEDETELGHK
+646 VVPDDETELGHK

-669 FGSENKGFCEITN
+669 FGSENKGFCEVTN
-682 DFATP
+682 DFTTP
-687 ETVSGE
+687 ETVTGE
-693 GIGSTITRLKYSESA
+693 GIGSTITRLKYSDSA

-714 WYQPSLQQLE
+714 WYQPGLQQLE

-738 SIPEGSRFMLNFDN
+738 SIPSGSRFMLNFDN
-752 NVFLELENSVG
+752 NVFLELENGIG

>member
-16 TFGVLSTTL
+16 TLGVLSTTL
-25 VSCNNNVVE
+25 VSCNNDVVE
-34 TIEVSSITLA
+34 TIEVSSITLT

-135 LVGETINASVE
+135 LVGETINASVK

-206 DPTLT
+206 NPTLT
-211 LTGETSLTVAAG
+211 LTGETSLKVAAG

-397 NGANSGDCYVG
+397 NASNTGDCYVG
-408 LSWDDSNGL
+408 LSWDDSTGL
-417 NKQFVSVTDGSVGH
+417 NKQFVSVADGSVGH
-431 YTTKFTEVNV
+431 YTTKFTEVSV

-452 FKLGPTSEPVKIA
+452 FKLGATSEPVKIA

-584 VQNGT
+584 TQNGT
-589 LSEGSGITTTTV
+589 LSEGSGLTTSIV
-601 DGNIKHINIT
+601 DGNVKHLNIT

-646 VIPEDETELGHK
+646 VVPDDETELGHK

-669 FGSENKGFCEITN
+669 FGSENKGFCEVTN
-682 DFATP
+682 DFTTP
-687 ETVSGE
+687 ETVTGE
-693 GIGSTITRLKYSESA
+693 GIGSTITRLKYSDSA

-714 WYQPSLQQLE
+714 WYQPGLQQLE

-738 SIPEGSRFMLNFDN
+738 SIPSGSRFMLNFDN
-752 NVFLELENSVG
+752 NVFLELENGIG

>member
-25 VSCNNNVVE
+25 VSCNNDIVE
-34 TIEVSSITLA
+34 TIEVSSITLT

-109 ATATLKVTENV
+109 ATATLKVTESV

-206 DPTLT
+206 NPTLT
-211 LTGETSLTVAAG
+211 LTGETNLTVAAG

-285 EAEVTVTVTPTNEE
+285 EAEVTVTVTSTNEE
-299 TFDVSGY
+299 TFDVNGY

-333 LTDSN
+333 ITDSN

-358 FNKTAGNASY
+358 FNKTAGNSAY

-397 NGANSGDCYVG
+397 NPGNTGDCYVG
-408 LSWDDSNGL
+408 LSWDDSTGL

-431 YTTKFTEVNV
+431 YTTKFTEVSI

-452 FKLGPTSEPVKIA
+452 FKLGATSEPVKIA

-483 PTSEELMADGG
+483 PTSEELMADEG

-523 NAILAHDTSFGEQVM
+523 NAILSHNTSFGEQVM

-584 VQNGT
+584 VQSGT

-646 VIPEDETELGHK
+646 VVPEDETELGHK

-669 FGSENKGFCEITN
+669 FGSENKGFCEVTN
-682 DFATP
+682 DFTTP
-687 ETVSGE
+687 ETVTGE
-693 GIGSTITRLKYSESA
+693 GIGSTITRLKYSDSA